1 METYELENEIRA
13 ALISNAE
20 LINALPNGANSIY
33 HYVSPSV
40 DPSRYP
46 IIVYSPIS
54 DVPALAGDNRE
65 FAHRVMIRIHVIAS
79 LKRFAADENKFL
91 TVCRLVNQ
99 IMPSLNFSR
108 QRTTPYCEDG
118 KIMMIFDF
126 VKGVES

>member
-13 ALISNAE
+13 AFIASEEVIGVLG
-20 LINALPNGANSIY
+20 NGANSIY

-40 DPSRYP
+40 DPARYP

-65 FAHRVMIRIHVIAS
+65 FAHRITIRIHVIAS
-79 LKRFAADENKFL
+79 QKRFAADESNFL
-91 TVCRLVNQ
+91 AACRQVKE
-99 IMPSLNFSR
+99 IMASLNFVRR
-108 QRTTPYCEDG
+108 QTTPYCEEG
-118 KIMMIFDF
+118 KIMKIFDF